1 MHLIDLHGN
10 GCSSSVCNV
19 RMPAHFS
26 SIPLYQSQPSLSLW
40 LSLIWSTFEE
50 YVRNSICSNNK
61 FSSVLLAVSALRN
74 GLKKKENIN
83 YAFTCILASRRHS
96 SHARLL
102 LSFAEYMF
110 TVSEHRKQSCF
121 KQKWHTIIE
130 CRRLDHGSNVLWQS

>member
-1 MHLIDLHGN
+1 METVAVALFVMS
-10 GCSSSVCNV
+10 GCRRTSLLSL
-19 RMPAHFS
+19 
-26 SIPLYQSQPSLSLW
+26 SINPIPPSLSLS
-40 LSLIWSTFEE
+40 LSFGRHSKNMYEIQ
-50 YVRNSICSNNK
+50 YVQNNK

-83 YAFTCILASRRHS
+83 YAFTCILANRRHS

-130 CRRLDHGSNVLWQS
+130 CRRLDHGSNVLWKS

>member
-1 MHLIDLHGN
+1 METVAVALFVMS
-10 GCSSSVCNV
+10 GC
-19 RMPAHFS
+19 RRFS
-26 SIPLYQSQPSLSLW
+26 LLSLSINPIPPSLSLS
-40 LSLIWSTFEE
+40 LSFGRHSKNMYEIQ
-50 YVRNSICSNNK
+50 YVQNNK

>member
-1 MHLIDLHGN
+1 METVAVALFVMS
-10 GCSSSVCNV
+10 GCRRTSLLSL
-19 RMPAHFS
+19 
-26 SIPLYQSQPSLSLW
+26 SINPIPPSLSLS
-40 LSLIWSTFEE
+40 LSFGRHSKNMYEIQ
-50 YVRNSICSNNK
+50 YVQNNK